1 MADHGFWSYAQRDP
15 RPLALVDPD
24 ERHWTRGELLAE
36 CNRIV
41 HGLRALGLAHGD
53 TVAVCLP
60 NCAEFYAIYLAC
72 LQAGWYLTPINYH
85 LAAPEVAY
93 IVSDCGA
100 KAFIGHE
107 RVAGECSR
115 AADEIGFP
123 SHGPLRDRARAGLPP
138 VRRAHRRPVR
148 RDAGGS
154 RRGHGDELHLGH
166 HRQAEGRQA
175 RARAEGGRARPD
187 HADDGGD
194 LADVRHQARGRQR
207 PPVRLAALP
216 HRRARLLGQLAAP
229 RATPSC

>member
-1 MADHGFWSYAQRDP
+1 M
-15 RPLALVDPD
+15 
-24 ERHWTRGELLAE
+24 
-36 CNRIV
+36 

-53 TVAVCLP
+53 TVAICMP

-93 IVSDCGA
+93 IVADCGA

-115 AADEIGFP
+115 AAEEIGFP
-123 SHGPLRDRARAGLPP
+123 KQGRFAIGDVPGFRPFAELIAGQPTSMP
-138 VRRAHRRPVR
+138 R
-148 RDAGGS
+148 GS

-175 RARAEGGRARPD
+175 RARAARRSSP
-187 HADDGGD
+187 
-194 LADVRHQARGRQR
+194 
-207 PPVRLAALP
+207 
-216 HRRARLLGQLAAP
+216 
-229 RATPSC
+229 T